1 MKTMRSVVAGTVGA
15 GKTTFVHTLSDIEV
29 VSTDR
34 PATDE
39 TLFLKSET
47 TVALDFGRLILSPN
61 MDLHIYGTPGQ
72 SRFDFMWDLLIQ
84 NAHNYILLVAAHR
97 PDNFQYSREILTFIN
112 QRVQI
117 PMLIGITHTD
127 CPGGSSTDE
136 IMLKLGY
143 MNERTRPPVININ
156 PNERHSVIE
165 AMMHSM
171 ALLLAQSGTEK
182 PVNVGSTTPPL
193 QSNSRSSFH
202 FPTPQY
208 SRGN

>member
-15 GKTTFVHTLSDIEV
+15 GKTTFVQTLSEIEV
-29 VSTDR
+29 VNTDR

-39 TLFLKSET
+39 TLLVKTET

-97 PDNFQYSREILTFIN
+97 PENFQYSREILTFIN

-117 PMLIGITHTD
+117 PMLIGLTHTD
-127 CPGGSSTDE
+127 CPGAVEPAE
-136 IMLKLGY
+136 IMEMLGY
-143 MNERTRPPVININ
+143 NPKAQDCPPSIKVNPTERA
-156 PNERHSVIE
+156 SVIE
-165 AMMHSM
+165 ALVILM
-171 ALLLAQSGTEK
+171 ALVIESSSVKLFQ
-182 PVNVGSTTPPL
+182 TPYTKHKA
-193 QSNSRSSFH
+193 SS
-202 FPTPQY
+202 
-208 SRGN
+208 

>member
-15 GKTTFVHTLSDIEV
+15 GKTTFVQTLSDIEV
-29 VSTDR
+29 VNTDR

-39 TLFLKSET
+39 TLLVKSET

-97 PDNFQYSREILTFIN
+97 PDDFQDSREILTFIN

-117 PMLIGITHTD
+117 PMLIGLTHTD
-127 CPGGSSTDE
+127 CPGAVESAE
-136 IMLKLGY
+136 IMSLLGY
-143 MNERTRPPVININ
+143 DSQAQDCPPIIKVNPTERA
-156 PNERHSVIE
+156 SVIE
-165 AMMHSM
+165 TLVILM
-171 ALLLAQSGTEK
+171 ALVIERSNIKLSQ
-182 PVNVGSTTPPL
+182 TPY
-193 QSNSRSSFH
+193 NKNKVSS
-202 FPTPQY
+202 
-208 SRGN
+208 